1 MNKTIILF
9 LSAIILF
16 ASCGEK
22 GTAEERRT
30 KKVAKLEKDI
40 KEKQKEIKDLKKEGI
55 KKDSIRKVAV
65 RLTDM
70 VPIKFFQFLELQG
83 RVDAGK
89 TVNAT
94 PEAPGVVQSIRV
106 RNGQYVRKG
115 QLLATLKADAIQS
128 GIAELDQQISFAK
141 TMYNKQKKLWAQ
153 DIGTEVQ
160 LLTAKNQYESLLKKK
175 NTTLSQRR
183 MYAIKAPI
191 SGVVDDVNITVGDM
205 SSPGMPNQIRIV
217 NTGNVKVEVD
227 VPESYA
233 GRVKSGSRA
242 EVVLPDFDEKMITT
256 VRYVQKSIDPLKRT
270 FTAEITPTS
279 KGKLRPNMITK
290 VKIATY
296 VNRRA
301 FVLPAKVIQKIND
314 KNYVYVRDNQDK
326 ALLKEVVLGK
336 NYRGKVE
343 IKSGLLLD
351 DQVVTGGY
359 QELNEGDKLSFT
371 K

>member
-1 MNKTIILF
+1 MNKTIILL
-9 LSAIILF
+9 LSTIILL
-16 ASCGEK
+16 ASCGGES
-22 GTAEERRT
+22 
-30 KKVAKLEKDI
+30 KKDPKAQLAQLK
-40 KEKQKEIKDLKKEGI
+40 KEQKEIAKKIADLETKTG
-55 KKDSIRKVAV
+55 KKDSVRSIAV
-65 RLTDM
+65 SLTDM
-70 VPIKFFQFLELQG
+70 YPTKFFQFLELQG

-106 RNGQYVRKG
+106 RNGQYVKRG
-115 QLLATLKADAIQS
+115 QTLATLKADAIQS

-141 TMYNKQKKLWAQ
+141 TMYDKQQKLWDQ
-153 DIGTEVQ
+153 EIGTEVQ

-183 MYAIKAPI
+183 MYTIKAPI

-217 NTGNVKVEVD
+217 NTGDVKVEVD

-242 EVVLPDFDEKMITT
+242 EVVLPDFGDTMITN

-270 FTAEITPTS
+270 FTAEIKPTA

-296 VNRRA
+296 TNPRA
-301 FVLPAKVIQKIND
+301 FVLPAKVIQKINGKD
-314 KNYVYVRDNQDK
+314 FVYVKDKQDRAK
-326 ALLKEVVLGK
+326 LKEVLLGK

-351 DQVVTGGY
+351 DQVVTAGY
-359 QELNEGDKLSFT
+359 QELNEGDKLSYT